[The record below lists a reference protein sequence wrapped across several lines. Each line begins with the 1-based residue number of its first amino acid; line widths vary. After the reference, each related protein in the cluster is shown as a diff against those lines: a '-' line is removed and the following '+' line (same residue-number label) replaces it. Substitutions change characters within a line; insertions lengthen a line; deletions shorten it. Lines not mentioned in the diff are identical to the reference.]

1 MFVFLSPFIFGVI
14 SVLHHKFMNL
24 RLPLGVSKSNIAHT
38 MVSGTLGGKLTR
50 RSHFVTAYLSRGFNL
65 RLTGGGLSE

>member
-1 MFVFLSPFIFGVI
+1 MAMT
-14 SVLHHKFMNL
+14 KEKNDA
-24 RLPLGVSKSNIAHT
+24 VSESMDILIKKGEIQYT

-65 RLTGGGLSE
+65 RLTGGA